1 MEKQPQIIQYE
12 TSGTCCKLMQVAID
26 NGKVVDAQFFGG
38 CGGNLQGIRSLIK
51 GMDIDEVIAKL
62 KGIPCGGKPTSCP
75 DQLAQC
81 LLQYKAQTAAKA

>member
-1 MEKQPQIIQYE
+1 MGYLKNERDKSMEKQPQIIQYE

-26 NGKVVDAQFFGG
+26 DGKVVDAQFFGG

-62 KGIPCGGKPTSCP
+62 KGIPGGGKPTSCP
-75 DQLAQC
+75 EQ
-81 LLQYKAQTAAKA
+81 